1 MSGLRRPGCFGG
13 ETLSALRPADGR
25 VAQFFLL
32 RMGSWAT
39 VEPAD
44 DYAIPTVLIF
54 ARLASQ
60 Q

>member
-1 MSGLRRPGCFGG
+1 MRTLRGSNWISCSARINPFATFSGQGVQYI
-13 ETLSALRPADGR
+13 DD
-25 VAQFFLL
+25 V
-32 RMGSWAT
+32 GSWAT

-44 DYAIPTVLIF
+44 DYTIPTVLIF